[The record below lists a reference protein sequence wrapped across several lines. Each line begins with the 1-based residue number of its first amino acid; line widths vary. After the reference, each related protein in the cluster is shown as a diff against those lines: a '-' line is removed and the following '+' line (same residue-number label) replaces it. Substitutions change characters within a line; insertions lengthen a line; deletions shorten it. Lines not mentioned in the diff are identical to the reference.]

1 MNKFMN
7 EPYNH
12 LNTLRFLLHQRV
24 GGVNGLKKKFP
35 GLTLSTIRSRLEQ
48 IKKNPSN
55 NTEQNVKN
63 LMSTLR
69 FANKMSI
76 AGILPRNRLVFTNM
90 LKSLNTLPDVAVA
103 LKRKKKKNPL
113 LGVQKTTRFKK

>member
-1 MNKFMN
+1 MN

-12 LNTLRFLLHQRV
+12 LNHLRFLLHQRV
-24 GGVNGLKKKFP
+24 GGVSGLKKKFP
-35 GLTLSTIRSRLEQ
+35 GLTVSTIRSKLEQ

-76 AGILPRNRLVFTNM
+76 AGIIPRNRLVFTNM
-90 LKSLNTLPDVAVA
+90 LKSLNTLPEIAVA
-103 LKRKKKKNPL
+103 LKRTRRKSRL